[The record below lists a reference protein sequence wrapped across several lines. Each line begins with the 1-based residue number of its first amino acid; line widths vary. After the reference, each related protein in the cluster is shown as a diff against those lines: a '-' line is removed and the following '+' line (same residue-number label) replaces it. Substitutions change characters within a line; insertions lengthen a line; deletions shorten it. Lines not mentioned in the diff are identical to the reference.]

1 VDINDRVV
9 AWLNTMSPPH
19 IYISRARKD
28 ASWAIHSGPGTSPI
42 VAFQAS
48 TEPLHELDLILD
60 MFQDVIMSDTKERWP
75 DTDHDTSPDI
85 QAQDDGSITK
95 VGYSYAPVEREP
107 REWVA
112 WLDPSQ

>member
-1 VDINDRVV
+1 
-9 AWLNTMSPPH
+9 
-19 IYISRARKD
+19 
-28 ASWAIHSGPGTSPI
+28 
-42 VAFQAS
+42 
-48 TEPLHELDLILD
+48 

-75 DTDHDTSPDI
+75 DPDHDTSPDI